1 MKKINVLKPV
11 LVSNQQRAQENRK
24 KFDRMNSLVINI
36 IASPGA
42 GKTSVIEKIAQHF
55 KKKVEIL
62 IIEGDI
68 RGQVDSKRLAK
79 LGVDVVQINTVT
91 ACHLDAFMTA
101 QVLPKIEKK
110 YDLILIENVG
120 NLVCPAEFE
129 IGEDY
134 KLAIL
139 STPEG
144 DDKPLK
150 YPLLFHLAKVVVINK
165 VDLLPFVNF
174 SKNTAAKN
182 IRKENAKAKIFGV
195 SAKTEEGFNDLYSY
209 LEKELNAKKKKS
221 KSKG

>member
-1 MKKINVLKPV
+1 MKIIKVLQPV
-11 LVSNQQRAQENRK
+11 LVSNQQRARENRSF
-24 KFDRMNSLVINI
+24 FDRMNSLVINI

-42 GKTSVIEKIAQHF
+42 GKTSLITNLVKEL
-55 KKKVEIL
+55 KVKYRIL
-62 IIEGDI
+62 VVEGDI
-68 RGQVDSKRLAK
+68 KGQIDSRRISRL
-79 LGVDVVQINTVT
+79 GIDVIQINTAT
-91 ACHLDAFMTA
+91 ECHLDAFMTA
-101 QVLPKIEKK
+101 QILPKIKKK

-165 VDLLPFVNF
+165 CDLLPFVDF
-174 SKNTAAKN
+174 SLQKAKNN
-182 IRKENAKAKIFGV
+182 IRKENPKAVVFEV
-195 SAKTEEGFNDLYSY
+195 SAKTGDGFTKVFGHIR
-209 LEKELNAKKKKS
+209 KEIDARKKKDKH
-221 KSKG
+221 

>member
-1 MKKINVLKPV
+1 MRKVNILKPV
-11 LVSNQQRAQENRK
+11 LVSNIERARENRK
-24 KFDRMNSLVINI
+24 VFDKMNSLVINI
-36 IASPGA
+36 ISSPGA
-42 GKTSVIEKIAQHF
+42 GKTSLIQRVVEQF
-55 KKKVEIL
+55 KKRYKIL

-68 RGQVDSKRLAK
+68 KGQIDSGRLSK
-79 LGVDVVQINTVT
+79 LGVDVIQINTVT
-91 ACHLDAFMTA
+91 ECHLDAFMTA
-101 QVLPKIEKK
+101 QVLPQIKKK

-165 VDLLPFVNF
+165 CDLLSHVDFKLKRAQDGI
-174 SKNTAAKN
+174 KN
-182 IRKENAKAKIFGV
+182 ENPKAMIFEI
-195 SAKTEEGFNDLYSY
+195 SAKTGRGLANFYKF
-209 LEKELNAKKKKS
+209 LEKELNAKKKKA
-221 KSKG
+221 KS

>member
-1 MKKINVLKPV
+1 MKKIKVLKPV
-11 LVSNQQRAQENRK
+11 LVSNQQRALENRK
-24 KFDRMNSLVINI
+24 VFDNMKSLVINI

-42 GKTSVIEKIAQHF
+42 GKTSFIKRIVKHLKKQYKIL
-55 KKKVEIL
+55 V
-62 IIEGDI
+62 IEGDI
-68 RGQVDSKRLAK
+68 KGQIDSKALSK
-79 LGVDVVQINTVT
+79 LGVDVIQINTVT
-91 ACHLDAFMTA
+91 ECHLDAFMAA
-101 QVLPKIEKK
+101 QVLPKIKKK

-165 VDLLPFVNF
+165 IDLLPYLDFHH
-174 SKNTAAKN
+174 K
-182 IRKENAKAKIFGV
+182 KAKRAILRDNPKATIFDV
-195 SAKTEEGFNDLYSY
+195 SSKTGTGFAAVIKY
-209 LEKELNAKKKKS
+209 LEKDIDAKKKKH
-221 KSKG
+221 KG